1 MRTLVARQ
9 VATDMSRDFSLPRL
23 LAYGLLG
30 VPLAVLG
37 LPLYVYLPT
46 FFAEEIGIAIGTVGA
61 VLLVAR
67 LVDMFTDPIIGTAS
81 DYLPTRWGRRY
92 PWLLLGAP
100 MLMTGS
106 WFLFVPPPDADAAYL
121 LLWSLVTYL
130 GWTLVILP
138 YTALGAE
145 ISDDYHVRSRIAV
158 SREGFVIVGTLL
170 AVGIP
175 GVLEWQGVERAKAL
189 EVLAWFLLVMIPL
202 AVIALLAA
210 IREPRQRSETIK
222 LKDGW
227 RIMKNNRPFRRLLV
241 AYLLNGLANGLPASL
256 FLLFVN
262 HVLDQKEWTGIYLGV
277 YFLAGVLTL
286 PLWLKLAHRF
296 GKHRV
301 WIASML
307 WASLVFAW
315 VPLLGEG
322 DTWWF
327 MAICMLSGVSLGV
340 DQALPASIQA
350 DVVDED
356 TAAGGGGRAGLY
368 FGLWSMATKLS
379 LALAVGIAFPLL
391 ALAGFDAR
399 SPDGAPASSGDGLL
413 ALALMYGGLPVVF
426 KLASTWL
433 VWNFPLDEARQEAL
447 RNRIAGSR
455 AQGVKS

>member
-1 MRTLVARQ
+1 
-9 VATDMSRDFSLPRL
+9 MSQRFTWPRL

-46 FFAEEIGIAIGTVGA
+46 FFAEDIGIAIGTVGT

-67 LVDMFTDPIIGTAS
+67 LVDMFTDPLIGTAS

-92 PWLLLGAP
+92 PWLLAGAP
-100 MLMTGS
+100 MLMAGS
-106 WFLFVPPPDADAAYL
+106 WYLFVPPTDAGAGYL

-145 ISDDYHVRSRIAV
+145 ISDDYHVRSRITV
-158 SREGFVIVGTLL
+158 SREGFVILGTLL

-175 GVLEWQGVERAKAL
+175 GVLEYQGVPRGEAL
-189 EVLAWFLLVMIPL
+189 RVLAWFLLVVIPL

-210 IREPRQRSETIK
+210 IREPRQRTETVN

-227 RIMKNNRPFRRLLV
+227 KILKKNRSFTRLLV

-262 HVLDQKEWTGIYLGV
+262 HVLDKQEWTGIYLGV
-277 YFLAGVLTL
+277 YFLAGVVSL
-286 PLWLKLAHRF
+286 PLWLNLAGRF

-307 WASLVFAW
+307 WASLVFVW
-315 VPLLGEG
+315 VPFLGAG
-322 DTWWF
+322 DIWWF
-327 MAICMLSGVSLGV
+327 MAICVLSGVSLGV

-356 TAAGGGGRAGLY
+356 TAEGGGGRAGLY

-391 ALAGFDAR
+391 ELAGFDPQ
-399 SPDGAPASSGDGLL
+399 SGAAENGGLM
-413 ALALMYGGLPVVF
+413 ALALMYGGLPVLF

-433 VWNFPLDEARQEAL
+433 VWDFPLDEARQQAL
-447 RNRIAGSR
+447 RDRIAANG
-455 AQGVKS
+455 AQGATS